1 MQKSESLVKLAE
13 LKALPLHQYMDKE
26 TLVWI
31 KENNPFKDTSDT
43 LNGYHKV
50 FDHTINERIINY
62 IPKKE
67 WFLSPHADTIHG
79 YRHILRVTIHS
90 LNLGSSFG
98 DEVQAV
104 AGIAAMVHDLRRKD
118 DKGDQE
124 HGKRAAIWFRNH
136 VGEIEQCCGITL
148 SEQYIQDIY
157 YTILYH
163 EIPYEI
169 CEKSDNYKKHK
180 TSVDILKAADALD
193 RYRLP
198 KLKWWIQDSLLRSK
212 TSKKLKRFAF
222 NLVATSEDSYLSGLD
237 SISSVLNS
245 LTALCN

>member
-104 AGIAAMVHDLRRKD
+104 AGIAAMVHDLDVKMI
-118 DKGDQE
+118 K
-124 HGKRAAIWFRNH
+124 
-136 VGEIEQCCGITL
+136 EIKNMVNVLQSGLEITL
-148 SEQYIQDIY
+148 
-157 YTILYH
+157 
-163 EIPYEI
+163 
-169 CEKSDNYKKHK
+169 
-180 TSVDILKAADALD
+180 A
-193 RYRLP
+193 
-198 KLKWWIQDSLLRSK
+198 KLSN
-212 TSKKLKRFAF
+212 A
-222 NLVATSEDSYLSGLD
+222 V
-237 SISSVLNS
+237 V
-245 LTALCN
+245 